1 MRCGLT
7 TSGYASTCIPVVF
20 YGASHQQ
27 QQLTANDYHSS
38 HIVSSECGVVQ
49 HDQVLLSGHYQAV
62 RQSHL
67 DHPMD

>member
-1 MRCGLT
+1 MQCGLT
-7 TSGYASTCIPVVF
+7 TSGYGSTCILVVV

-27 QQLTANDYHSS
+27 QQLTAIDYHSS
-38 HIVSSECGVVQ
+38 HIVSSECAVVQ
-49 HDQVLLSGHYQAV
+49 HDQVLLSDHYQTV